1 MMAVPVRGWVVD
13 EASTNEDL
21 DAVLEIEH
29 ASFENP
35 WTREMLSHELRN
47 RPVSRIY
54 LLREAPSGPVM
65 AFCSVWVVLDEM
77 HVNNLAV
84 RPEHRRR
91 GAGRALMEAVLER
104 AAEAGCRLVVLEVR
118 RSNLPAQA
126 LYEGLGFVLM
136 GVRKNYYTKPD
147 EDALVL
153 GKKKG

>member
-1 MMAVPVRGWVVD
+1 MAVPVGGWIVD
-13 EASTNEDL
+13 EARNDVDL
-21 DAVLEIEH
+21 DAVVEIEH

-35 WTREMLSHELRN
+35 WTREMLSQELRN
-47 RPVSRIY
+47 YPVSRIY
-54 LLREAPSGPVM
+54 LLREVSSRLVIG
-65 AFCSVWVVLDEM
+65 FCSVWVVLDEM

-91 GAGRALMEAVLER
+91 GAGRALMEAVLDR
-104 AAEAGCRLVVLEVR
+104 AVEGGCRLVVLEVR
-118 RSNLPAQA
+118 KSNLPAQA

-153 GKKKG
+153 VKTL